1 MGCKDIGIRKSEFVP
16 KTQFLW
22 INFPEVELKVFVHG
36 NPNNN
41 DTYNTDENKTVN
53 TDKEL
58 LIDQDD
64 NDLLRRQNENLLRK
78 QNHQTLENQLNQ
90 LKQRES
96 KWKKSLL
103 GDS

>member
-1 MGCKDIGIRKSEFVP
+1 MD
-16 KTQFLW
+16 
-22 INFPEVELKVFVHG
+22 
-36 NPNNN
+36 NN
-41 DTYNTDENKTVN
+41 DEQSLNDYETVI
-53 TDKEL
+53 TDKML
-58 LIDQDD
+58 MINQDD

>member
-1 MGCKDIGIRKSEFVP
+1 MD
-16 KTQFLW
+16 
-22 INFPEVELKVFVHG
+22 
-36 NPNNN
+36 NN
-41 DTYNTDENKTVN
+41 DEQSLNDYEIVI
-53 TDKEL
+53 TDKML
-58 LIDQDD
+58 MINQDD

-78 QNHQTLENQLNQ
+78 KNHQTLENQLNQ